1 MANAFLFQANPGN
14 GLGHSR
20 NLRSVIV
27 VSSHDCPLLVKADS
41 HPNRTTT
48 VMTAPRG
55 IPLFIH
61 ISSTY
66 LLASSEGVSYSADL
80 ILSHRLT
87 QLSPTDP
94 RAATYGVL
102 YPRGILAHALTR
114 LPTSGAWQSR
124 EERVLGTTL
133 DGRYTPTPDSCR
145 YSNLEA
151 GWPLC
156 T

>member
-1 MANAFLFQANPGN
+1 MVNVFLFQANPGN

-61 ISSTY
+61 ISSTC
-66 LLASSEGVSYSADL
+66 LPANSEGVSYRHISDL
-80 ILSHRLT
+80 HVITVKLLAIGT
-87 QLSPTDP
+87 
-94 RAATYGVL
+94 RAAICGVL
-102 YPRGILAHALTR
+102 CPGVLPCPCPGQHAHQGALTDR
-114 LPTSGAWQSR
+114 EGRKLEITWMTALLPKPGQ
-124 EERVLGTTL
+124 
-133 DGRYTPTPDSCR
+133 
-145 YSNLEA
+145 N
-151 GWPLC
+151 
-156 T
+156 